1 MSETHLA
8 RPGAVRALGKQ
19 VAHVEV
25 QPDTVLRWHR
35 DLFRRV
41 WKHKSKRKQGRPPL
55 TDDIVASIER
65 IVEENL
71 QTYDILFRTVFVFVI
86 IEWLAE
92 ECVGQGR
99 GQPQAYYH

>member
-1 MSETHLA
+1 
-8 RPGAVRALGKQ
+8 
-19 VAHVEV
+19 
-25 QPDTVLRWHR
+25 
-35 DLFRRV
+35 
-41 WKHKSKRKQGRPPL
+41 L